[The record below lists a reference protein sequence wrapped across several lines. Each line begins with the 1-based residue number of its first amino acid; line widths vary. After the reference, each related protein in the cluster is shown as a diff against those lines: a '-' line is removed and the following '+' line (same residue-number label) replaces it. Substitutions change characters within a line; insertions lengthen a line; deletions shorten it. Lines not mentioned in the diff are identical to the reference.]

1 MSSEA
6 ASIPPPPMES
16 APDDLPAPR
25 PGAGDDPG
33 WRPITSLFAL
43 LAGFGGAIVG
53 AIAIGLIAGLFGA
66 SLTDPPPSVAIIG
79 TVVQDLCLVAA
90 ALFFAR
96 LAARPR
102 PSHFGLQATRL
113 WPAAGW
119 AALAYA
125 TFYAFT
131 AGWVALLGTKPVDE
145 NLPKQLG
152 ADKST
157 VALIAVALLVSV
169 VAPMA
174 EEFFFRGYFYGAL
187 RNWNVLGATLITGLV
202 FGSIHAGSA
211 QWEFLLPLAFFG
223 AALCWLRQRTGSLY
237 PGIVLHC
244 ANNSI
249 AFGVSQH
256 WGWEIGALFLG
267 SVSVF
272 WVVAIL
278 IRTRWHE
285 AAAVPAV

>member
-6 ASIPPPPMES
+6 ASIPPPS
-16 APDDLPAPR
+16 LQTAPDDP
-25 PGAGDDPG
+25 PGPGRGALDDPG
-33 WRPITSLFAL
+33 WRPVTSLFAL
-43 LAGFGGAIVG
+43 LAGFGGAIFG
-53 AIAIGLIAGLFGA
+53 AIVVGLVAGLLGA
-66 SLTDPPPSVAIIG
+66 SLTDPPPAVSIIG
-79 TVVQDLCLVAA
+79 TVVQDVCLVAS

-102 PSHFGLQATRL
+102 PSHFGLRAART
-113 WPAAGW
+113 WPAVGW

-125 TFYAFT
+125 GFYGFT
-131 AGWVALLGTKPVDE
+131 AAWVALLGTKPADE
-145 NLPKQLG
+145 NLPKELG

-157 VALIAVALLVSV
+157 LALVSVAVLVSV

-187 RNWNVLGATLITGLV
+187 RNWNVWGAALVTGLV
-202 FGSIHAGSA
+202 FGAIHAGSA
-211 QWEFLLPLAFFG
+211 QSEFLLPLAFFG
-223 AALCWLRQRTGSLY
+223 VVLCWLRERTGSLY

-272 WVVAIL
+272 WVVARL
-278 IRTRWHE
+278 VRTRWDA
-285 AAAVPAV
+285 AAAVPVA

>member
-6 ASIPPPPMES
+6 ASIPPPLQS
-16 APDDLPAPR
+16 APDDAPAPR
-25 PGAGDDPG
+25 RGDGDDPG

-53 AIAIGLIAGLFGA
+53 AIVVGLIAGLFGA

-79 TVVQDLCLVAA
+79 TVVQDVCLVAA

-102 PSHFGLQATRL
+102 PSHFGLRATRL
-113 WPAAGW
+113 WPAVGW
-119 AALAYA
+119 AALAYG

-131 AGWVALLGTKPVDE
+131 AAWVALLGTKPVDE

-169 VAPMA
+169 VAPLS

-187 RNWNVLGATLITGLV
+187 RNWNVLWATLITGLV

-223 AALCWLRQRTGSLY
+223 AALCWLRERTGSLY

-256 WGWEIGALFLG
+256 WGWEIAALFLG

-272 WVVAIL
+272 WVIAIL
-278 IRTRWHE
+278 IRTRWD
-285 AAAVPAV
+285 ASAAVPAV

>member
-6 ASIPPPPMES
+6 ASIPPPS
-16 APDDLPAPR
+16 LQTAPGDPPGPR
-25 PGAGDDPG
+25 RDGDNPG

-43 LAGFGGAIVG
+43 LAGFGGAIFG
-53 AIAIGLIAGLFGA
+53 ALVVGLIAGLFGA
-66 SLTDPPPSVAIIG
+66 SLTDPPPAVAIIG
-79 TVVQDLCLVAA
+79 TVVQDVCLVGS

-96 LAARPR
+96 LAARPL
-102 PSHFGLQATRL
+102 PAHFGLRAVRP
-113 WPAAGW
+113 WPAAGL
-119 AALAYA
+119 ALGAYA
-125 TFYAFT
+125 AFYAFT
-131 AGWVALLGTKPVDE
+131 AAWVALLGTKPVDE
-145 NLPKQLG
+145 NLPKELG

-169 VAPMA
+169 IAPLA
-174 EEFFFRGYFYGAL
+174 EEFFFRGFFYGAL
-187 RNWNVLGATLITGLV
+187 RNWSVWGAALTTGLV
-202 FGSIHAGSA
+202 FGAIHAGSA

-223 AALCWLRQRTGSLY
+223 ATLCWLRERTGSLY

-256 WGWEIGALFLG
+256 WGWEIGVLFLA

-272 WVVAIL
+272 WVVAL
-278 IRTRWHE
+278 LVRTRWD
-285 AAAVPAV
+285 ASAAVPAT